1 MLRIFDDISSAR
13 RELLDR
19 RPEGEVER
27 PADVR
32 ESNLRVFG
40 RDLSP
45 SEAVDEIIAAVRN
58 DGDAGLRRFER
69 ELGGNTRESLLVQPE
84 EFDEAGRLVSPEVH
98 SALEFAAERVR
109 RFHEKALAE
118 KLDGVRRGRY
128 AGSDYPAIGTGGA
141 IRARRPSGLSF
152 NGDPSWSSSESSGS
166 RVHRNGVAGR
176 RQWQGGARR
185 ASREQAGRR

>member
-1 MLRIFDDISSAR
+1 MSCC
-13 RELLDR
+13 DR

-45 SEAVDEIIAAVRN
+45 SEAVDEIVAAVRS

-109 RFHEKALAE
+109 RFHERQLAE
-118 KLDGVRRGRY
+118 KLDRVRRGRY
-128 AGSDYPAIGTGGA
+128 AGSDCPAIGTGGA
-141 IRARRPSGLSF
+141 LRAGRTCGIPID
-152 NGDPSWSSSESSGS
+152 GDSPWCAGQGS
-166 RVHRNGVAGR
+166 RSGEHHDWRPRPMPVAR
-176 RQWQGGARR
+176 WRPAC
-185 ASREQAGRR
+185 